1 MASAHPFGKGCPPDP
16 TRVQVLALAEGPSA
30 GVSHTYYTSQTSPW
44 TRLLTLTSPM
54 QSPVSPGRPAPVNWS
69 PPASLAAEKAEACAI
84 TPSLPSPSDSVW
96 GHRASLVWAFEY
108 DLRLPR
114 SFQLTGSKQ
123 FSCLEATDGI
133 GREID
138 KELGFASSSPSCGQ
152 RLPYNPTIPS
162 TPPALVGD
170 WEAGHLSF
178 CSLLL
183 QMVPDDHFVA
193 IKRAGSQRGTQS
205 QSSHRRRS
213 ARGRLGSLRSAAAS
227 G

>member
-1 MASAHPFGKGCPPDP
+1 MQIPKTGQGWHVASAHPFGKGCPPDP

-30 GVSHTYYTSQTSPW
+30 GVSHTYYISQTSPW

-54 QSPVSPGRPAPVNWS
+54 QSPVSPGRPALVNWS

-84 TPSLPSPSDSVW
+84 APSLPSPSDSVW

-114 SFQLTGSKQ
+114 SFQMTGSKQ

-138 KELGFASSSPSCGQ
+138 KELGFASSSPSWGQ
-152 RLPYNPTIPS
+152 RIPYNPTIPS
-162 TPPALVGD
+162 TPPALVGVQPGFPPD
-170 WEAGHLSF
+170 
-178 CSLLL
+178 SLPRL
-183 QMVPDDHFVA
+183 P
-193 IKRAGSQRGTQS
+193 
-205 QSSHRRRS
+205 SHPET
-213 ARGRLGSLRSAAAS
+213 LRSGEQQVGRKEKREDGAIQ
-227 G
+227 GLGC